1 MGRQQ
6 LAQDAIAKLKRYAGA
21 RSRAHDP
28 VVREVTLTDD
38 EAAALLLTLYAGQ
51 GQIID
56 GAWVISHDE
65 ARRLKWE
72 LMTDAEKTSASNS
85 WWV

>member
-6 LAQDAIAKLKRYAGA
+6 ELTKSAIDKLKRYAGA

-28 VVREVTLTDD
+28 EVREVTLTDD
-38 EAAALLLTLYAGQ
+38 EALALLLTLYGD
-51 GQIID
+51 GKIID

-72 LMTDAEKTSASNS
+72 LMSHDEKTAASNS
-85 WWV
+85 WWL